1 MFELLFFPLVL
12 LYLLSLALLV
22 SRLRPPTLE
31 VKPASRPIG
40 ADPLRDQQPLRLRI
54 EGTERPALRTTK
66 FVSAFGIDVRA
77 LRDIRVYERGGD
89 LESFPPRL
97 VQLLHFL
104 HRHGCV
110 NGSETVALLFHGR
123 ALNEGEALYF
133 ALVDVPPEPRVVAFI
148 DRRRG

>member
-1 MFELLFFPLVL
+1 MFELLLFPLAL
-12 LYLLSLALLV
+12 LYLLSLALLL
-22 SRLRPPTLE
+22 SRLRPPTLR
-31 VKPASRPIG
+31 VKPAARATG
-40 ADPLRDQQPLRLRI
+40 AAPLRAQPLRLRI

-110 NGSETVALLFHGR
+110 NGTEAVALLFHGR

-133 ALVDVPPEPRVVAFI
+133 ALVDLPPEPRVVAFI
-148 DRRRG
+148 DRWRG